1 MEFHGGFRG
10 AILLLSGAT
19 VMCLPCPRL
28 IRVLRTTL
36 DYRYVHCPSTVAVKT
51 SLRIFFRNRPPV
63 HRNSTVLSCT
73 SKVCRVFSERNDPI
87 SRWKSGKKAAVLS
100 ILSLFYSFF
109 PLLVPN
115 FFRIGRN
122 YWIRSRRNNERSSNR
137 GENIGGR
144 KSKSKRVGSRYD
156 GGGPRD
162 GNTLT
167 SASCGAASFRVP
179 PRNIIGCYL

>member
-144 KSKSKRVGSRYD
+144 KSTRVEE
-156 GGGPRD
+156 
-162 GNTLT
+162 
-167 SASCGAASFRVP
+167 
-179 PRNIIGCYL
+179 